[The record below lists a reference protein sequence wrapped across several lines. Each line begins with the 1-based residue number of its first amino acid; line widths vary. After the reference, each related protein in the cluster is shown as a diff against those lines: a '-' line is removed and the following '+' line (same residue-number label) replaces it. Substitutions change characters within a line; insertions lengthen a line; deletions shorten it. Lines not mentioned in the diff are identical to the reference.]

1 MGKTFTRSQK
11 LKFQSIL
18 YIGLFWMITSMVF
31 AVYNHFFYLST
42 KESGFTHYDF
52 GVSVLTNILIIPF
65 AAFLAGGTI
74 VYFLKE
80 RVRKW
85 PLWFVII
92 ADTVII
98 VFLIIVITVPGSII
112 YNSVYFQKPP
122 WDGLVMIHSF
132 DFMLSYGLVHTVIF
146 WVLVSMA
153 TMIVLQVN
161 EKYGQGVFL
170 DLLRGRYHRPK
181 VETRIFMFLDI
192 RSSTSIAER
201 LGHVKWFE
209 FLNHFFSDITEP
221 IIDTKG
227 KIYQYVGDEIII
239 YWDVWDGL
247 EENNSIQCFFE
258 IKRRMGL
265 LQEKYQAEYGVVP
278 RFKAAIHCG
287 DVTTGEIGKIKKDI
301 IFTGDVLNTSA
312 RIQELCNVYNVELL
326 VSQEVIDRITQP
338 LMLEV
343 KPVGYI
349 ELRGKQTPVSIF
361 SVSDPADKES
371 SANTSDLLKK
381 SKNPLVRDIQ

>member
-1 MGKTFTRSQK
+1 MGKNFTRSQK
-11 LKFQSIL
+11 LKLQSIL
-18 YIGLFWMITSMVF
+18 YICLFWIITSLVF
-31 AVYNHFFYLST
+31 SVYNHFFYLST
-42 KESGFTHYDF
+42 IESGFTHYDF
-52 GVSVLTNILIIPF
+52 GVSVITNILIIPF

-80 RVRKW
+80 RVSQW
-85 PLWFVII
+85 PLGLVILIDTIIIVALIVII
-92 ADTVII
+92 TI
-98 VFLIIVITVPGSII
+98 PGSLI
-112 YNSVYFQKPP
+112 YNSVYFEKAP
-122 WDGLVMIHSF
+122 WDGLVIIHSF
-132 DFMLSYGLVHTVIF
+132 DFMQSYGLVHTVIF
-146 WVLVSMA
+146 WTIVSLV

-192 RSSTSIAER
+192 RSSTAIAER

-239 YWDVWDGL
+239 HWDVWDGL
-247 EENNSIQCFFE
+247 EDNNAIQCFFE
-258 IKRRMGL
+258 IKNRMAAL
-265 LQEKYQAEYGVVP
+265 EEKYKTEYGVAP
-278 RFKAAIHCG
+278 RFKAALHCG
-287 DVTTGEIGKIKKDI
+287 EVTTGEIGKIKKDI

-312 RIQELCNVYNVELL
+312 RIQELCNVYDVELL
-326 VSQEVIDRITQP
+326 VSQELMDRITQP
-338 LMLEV
+338 LALEV

-361 SVSDPADKES
+361 SVSDS
-371 SANTSDLLKK
+371 STPEQTLDLSVLLKS
-381 SKNPLVRDIQ
+381 SKNTVVQDTQ

>member
-1 MGKTFTRSQK
+1 MGKNFTRSQK
-11 LKFQSIL
+11 LKLHSVF
-18 YIGLFWMITSMVF
+18 YISLFWLITSIVF
-31 AVYNHFFYLST
+31 SFHNHFFYLST
-42 KESGFTHYDF
+42 RESGMEHYDF
-52 GVSVLTNILIIPF
+52 WVSLFTNILIIPF
-65 AAFLAGGTI
+65 AGFLAGGTI

-80 RVRKW
+80 WVRKL
-85 PLWFVII
+85 PLWAVII
-92 ADTVII
+92 LDSVVI
-98 VFLIIVITVPGSII
+98 VTLIIVITLPASLI
-112 YNSVYFQKPP
+112 YNSFYFQKPP

-132 DFMLSYGLVHTVIF
+132 DFMQSFGLLHTIIF
-146 WVLVSMA
+146 WTIISML

-201 LGHVKWFE
+201 LGHVRWFE
-209 FLNHFFSDITEP
+209 FLNDFFNDITEP
-221 IIDTKG
+221 IIDSKG

-247 EENNSIQCFFE
+247 ENNNSIRSFFY
-258 IKRRMGL
+258 IKQRIQEL
-265 LQEKYQAEYGVVP
+265 SEKYKASYGVAP

-287 DVTTGEIGKIKKDI
+287 EVTTGEIGKIKKDI
-301 IFTGDVLNTSA
+301 VFTGDVLNTTA
-312 RIQELCNVYNVELL
+312 RIQELCNVYEAELL
-326 VSQEVIDRITQP
+326 VSQEVMDRVTDSLQP
-338 LMLEV
+338 LIV

-361 SVSDPADKES
+361 AVSEETQFDFP
-371 SANTSDLLKK
+371 NLLINSK
-381 SKNPLVRDIQ
+381 SKVEEQPH